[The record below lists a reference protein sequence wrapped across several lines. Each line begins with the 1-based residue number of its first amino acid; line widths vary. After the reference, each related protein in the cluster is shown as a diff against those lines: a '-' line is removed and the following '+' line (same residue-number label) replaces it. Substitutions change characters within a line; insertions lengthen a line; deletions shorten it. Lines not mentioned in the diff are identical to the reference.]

1 MKLTNLV
8 PEIFKPLLKPIYC
21 KLHYL
26 YRKINYKPRSRSE
39 LYRYWRE
46 PWEYDKNNLP
56 ENYLKP
62 KERSIFLL
70 KIMKPYVSID
80 EKILEIGCNVGRN
93 LNFLFNA
100 GFKNLEGIEISKKAV
115 NMLRESFP
123 EMAKYTKIYNAPVEE
138 IIKNFNDY
146 EFDIVFTMAVLE
158 HIHKDSEW
166 IFPEIV
172 RITGKYLITI
182 EDEYG
187 YSWRHFPRNYKKVF
201 ESLGIKQIQEFC
213 CSGVNGLGSY
223 FFARIFTKI

>member
-8 PEIFKPLLKPIYC
+8 PEIFKPLLRPIYC
-21 KLHYL
+21 RLHYL
-26 YRKINYKPRSRSE
+26 YKKISYKPRSRSE
-39 LYRYWRE
+39 LYQYWRE
-46 PWEYDKNNLP
+46 PWEYGKANLP

-70 KIMKPYVSID
+70 KIMKPYVNID

-93 LNFLFNA
+93 LNFLFNT

-115 NMLRESFP
+115 KLLNEFYP
-123 EMAKYTKIYNAPVEE
+123 EMAQYAKIYNVPVEE
-138 IIKNFNDY
+138 IIKNFKDC

-182 EDEYG
+182 EDEREL
-187 YSWRHFPRNYKKVF
+187 SWRHFPRNYKKAF
-201 ESLGIKQIQEFC
+201 ESLGMKQIQEFNC
-213 CSGVNGLGSY
+213 REIDGLRSN
-223 FFARIFTKI
+223 FFARIFRKI